1 MLSKEERET
10 LLKLARDTI
19 TARLTG
25 NQAPPFSP
33 NTENLKQPRGAFVT
47 LHKRGSLRGCI
58 GYVEPIKPL
67 YQTVKDMALAAAFQ
81 DPRFPPVSP
90 GELDELEIEISVMSP
105 VEKIT
110 DVSEIEVGKHGI
122 IIKKGYRQGLFL
134 SIPAIKQVWQAIAG
148 ENLTLRYISSPLR
161 FFQKK
166 IIKRSYKGTNSRS
179 YSFYC
184 LTIFERVNFIK
195 QTFLFI
201 FISIRVSK
209 VISDNRW

>member
-122 IIKKGYRQGLFL
+122 IIKKGYRQGLL
-134 SIPAIKQVWQAIAG
+134 LPQVATEQGWD
-148 ENLTLRYISSPLR
+148 RD
-161 FFQKK
+161 
-166 IIKRSYKGTNSRS
+166 
-179 YSFYC
+179 
-184 LTIFERVNFIK
+184 
-195 QTFLFI
+195 TFLEHTCYKAGLAGDSWREPDTEIHI
-201 FISIRVSK
+201 FSAEVFSEK
-209 VISDNRW
+209 DY